1 MIKVKVPASSA
12 NMGAGFDTLGV
23 ALSLYSRIETEETES
38 GLIIETKNTG
48 GYVPTDKN
56 NLVYRAMQAV
66 FEKAE
71 YKPKGLFIRQNS
83 DIPMTRGLGSSSG
96 CIIGGMLAANVISG
110 RKLSYRDILN
120 LASEMEGHPDNAAP
134 ALYGGMCISLQSG
147 EQVFTRSIKL
157 DPKIKFAVMI
167 PDFFVATKKSRGVLP
182 DYVPRKD
189 ASFNIQRASM
199 FAYAMEHGDMEMLRY
214 AVSDKLHQQY
224 RRVYID
230 GFDGIVKH
238 SYECG
243 SRATYLSGSG
253 PTIVSIVDDN
263 YNRFTE
269 LMHRYFKANEHE
281 WVCRVLDI
289 DNVGSVVSTL
299 R

>member
-23 ALSLYSRIETEETES
+23 ALSLYSRIEAEETEG
-38 GLIIETKNTG
+38 GLTIETKNTG

-56 NLVYRAMQAV
+56 NLVYRAMQRV

-110 RKLSYRDILN
+110 RRLSYGDILN

-134 ALYGGMCISLQSG
+134 ALYGGMCISLQSNDG
-147 EQVFTRSIKL
+147 IFTRSIKL
-157 DPKIKFAVMI
+157 DPKIKFAVMV

-189 ASFNIQRASM
+189 ASFNIQRALM

-214 AVSDKLHQQY
+214 AVSDRLHQQY
-224 RRVYID
+224 RKSYID
-230 GFDGIVKH
+230 GFDGIIKH

-263 YNRFTE
+263 YDRFTE
-269 LMHRYFKANEHE
+269 LMHRYFRANKHE
-281 WVCRVLDI
+281 WMCRVLDI